1 MNQPIDRSGCTAV
14 RHGTFAAYSKA
25 GCRCPDARE
34 ICRIYRKR
42 QREGRPYRRT
52 VSAVGSARRIRALA
66 RIGHSMGSIGAALG
80 KDGRTI
86 REITIARLVYVTTA
100 DAIRDVYGRLA
111 DTPGESDITRRRAER
126 ENWPSPLA
134 WEGVDI
140 DDPDAEPIMD
150 AHVDEPIVDEVA
162 IQRAISGDTK
172 VAERLQDHEREEAAR
187 LMLRRGDSAEQVR
200 RLLGTS
206 ERTTRRIRQAV
217 AA

>member
-1 MNQPIDRSGCTAV
+1 MSQQIDRSGCTAV

-42 QREGRPYRRT
+42 QREDRPYRLT

-66 RIGHSMGSIGAALG
+66 RIGHSMASIGAVVG
-80 KDGRTI
+80 KDGRSI
-86 REITIARLVYVTTA
+86 RGITVARLVYVTTA
-100 DAIRDVYGRLA
+100 EAIREVYGRLA
-111 DTPGESDITRRRAER
+111 DTPGKSSITRQRAER

-140 DDPDAEPIMD
+140 DDPSAEPIMD
-150 AHVDEPIVDEVA
+150 AHFDEPIVDDVA
-162 IQRAISGDTK
+162 IQRAINGDAK
-172 VAERLQDHEREEAAR
+172 VAERLRDHERVEAAR
-187 LMLRRGDSAEQVR
+187 RMLRRGDSAEHVR

-206 ERTTRRIRQAV
+206 ERMTRRIRQAV